1 MGNCVSARATIVPP
15 TAVAPSS
22 VEQARWAVACLVL
35 TQLGRSRFLLVCSVL
50 ETAVLGLAHA
60 ALIEGREHGPD
71 VRANAEVLK

>member
-1 MGNCVSARATIVPP
+1 M
-15 TAVAPSS
+15 
-22 VEQARWAVACLVL
+22 ACLVL